1 MAMRGTA
8 RRAIRVDV
16 LKFGWDRSAVV
27 TLRHSTL
34 PWYDEFAP
42 EIGLDAT
49 PLAALKDLGS
59 RDRLSL
65 TGQFAAHQAF
75 LQFAGVRDAEFDPTE
90 WAVVQKRST
99 DCRLVRI
106 AARSAEEPP
115 PVLTSIQQFAS
126 AIAAPPLDVFR
137 QSWARAESA
146 YHEVDSRLRRDVAAD
161 LRWLRCAAAG
171 SVLAPGAESLR
182 ALQPM
187 SFGRLKATAEL
198 SAFRALAKL
207 DHTIAILG
215 DGASPIAPYSGIT
228 ALAMPPNLR
237 ETEIVERVL
246 AGSQRM
252 FVVTNLDA
260 FDDASRRVVDLLQA
274 AEFGLWIGSEGEELA
289 ETACFVV
296 SPRLEARRALEARN
310 PNAEWIAQFVGSPAF
325 DRYLDHGELP
335 PASPDGAIGHLREPF
350 RSYIAA
356 VALLGD
362 RIPVTLVNH
371 FLDRLMSTARAAD
384 LVSDGVA
391 SIREGELRFESHAIR
406 EEAMRAIP
414 PASRASLCRVAA
426 EVAEPA
432 DRRTAAQLLI
442 EAGDLARASSMFE
455 TIEWKSSDDAIATLR
470 AFPRDAMS
478 PRLREILAD
487 ALVASGRYRDARSI
501 ASDRLLAKID
511 RRTGQYATALER
523 LDRIEAD
530 DFESM
535 LLRAELLLLLDR
547 SEEARA
553 ALDACQPRSDDERVR
568 HGYHLA
574 VLSVEASAPARP
586 AAEGGRHHTDDD
598 AWLSIATPSRDY
610 YAARIAVYRGVA
622 SRDLE
627 SATIGARTA
636 VECAPSLA
644 DRIDATLDLLFSLFC
659 SGDWVAARSAALDA
673 LLLVEETQGDRA
685 AGGILFMLAYLAA
698 DDGQWTHAAHL
709 LERLRDFYSDARDEK
724 RLLELELIAASI
736 DVSRGA
742 FESAQRPAKAALAG
756 PFSDQ
761 ICEAAALILDE
772 IDWINGRTTPLR
784 STGATANVELTD
796 RHGLLRARRGL
807 EHAPLKNPF
816 TAELLRWEQNGGPP
830 PSATTGSQKLMLF
843 RAASGRNRNDVA
855 AALAAELHITIESP
869 AQRAVESELRVLRAA
884 AALPF
889 PFASSDFA
897 PIAWRYATRNR
908 LGQWQEIGSLPAL
921 QSSELD
927 SVLAE
932 PPASWVACSEREL
945 LYVEDLSRWSAES
958 RDAIAALFRVRA
970 EHHRLRRL
978 MDEEPVD
985 SPTRVEGVV
994 GESPAMR
1001 EIFDL
1006 ISRVS
1011 KRDVAV
1017 CILGESGTGKEMVA
1031 RGVHR
1036 QSVRRQKAFT
1046 PINCAALPENL
1057 IESEL
1062 FGHVRGA
1069 FTGADRDRAGLIET
1083 TDGGTL
1089 FLDEIG
1095 EMPLAAQA
1103 KLLRFLQ
1110 EGEFRRV
1117 GETMNRTSDVRI
1129 VTATNRKLEAAVEE
1143 GRFREDLYYRI
1154 RGVEIVMPPLRD
1166 RATDI
1171 PLLASHFLTVERQKH
1186 RGGPM
1191 RLSSEVE
1198 GAFASYHWPGNVRE
1212 LQNTIRGAHALAGD
1226 SREIAL
1232 EHLPER
1238 LRRIKLARTQIGSYQ
1253 DAVARF
1259 RRELIEKSLAQANG
1273 NQNQAAA
1280 MLKISRQALA
1290 YQIRELGILVTPS
1303 KRPQV

>member
-1 MAMRGTA
+1 MRGTA

-16 LKFGWDRSAVV
+16 QKFGWDRSAVV

-34 PWYDEFAP
+34 PWYDEFVP
-42 EIGLDAT
+42 EIALDAT
-49 PLAALKDLGS
+49 PLSGLKDLGT

-75 LQFAGVRDAEFDPTE
+75 LQFAGVRDAAFDPAE
-90 WAVVQKRST
+90 WAVVRKRST

-115 PVLTSIQQFAS
+115 PLLTSIQQFAS

-137 QSWARAESA
+137 QSWGRAETA
-146 YHEVDSRLRRDVAAD
+146 YHEVDSRLREDVAAD
-161 LRWLRCAAAG
+161 LRWLRCAALG
-171 SVLAPGAESLR
+171 SVVAPGTESLR

-187 SFGRLKATAEL
+187 STGRWRAPADLR
-198 SAFRALAKL
+198 AFRALAAL
-207 DHTIAILG
+207 DRTVTILG
-215 DGASPIAPYSGIT
+215 DDASPLTRYSGV
-228 ALAMPPNLR
+228 ANLEMPSSAS

-246 AGSQRM
+246 AGASHRT
-252 FVVTNLDA
+252 FVLTNRDA
-260 FDDASRRVVDLLQA
+260 FDDASRRVVDLLKA
-274 AEFGLWIGSEGEELA
+274 AEFGLWLGDEGQELS
-289 ETACFVV
+289 ETALFVL
-296 SPRLEARRALEARN
+296 SPRLEARRALDGRK
-310 PNAEWIAQFVGSPAF
+310 PSAESLAQFVASPAF

-335 PASPDGAIGHLREPF
+335 ASQGDDAIGRLREPF
-350 RSYIAA
+350 RSYTAA
-356 VALLGD
+356 VALLGE
-362 RIPVTLVNH
+362 RIPVALVNQ

-384 LVSDGVA
+384 LVSEGVS
-391 SIREGELRFESHAIR
+391 SIRDGELRFASPEVR
-406 EEAMRAIP
+406 QEAMLSIP
-414 PASRASLCRVAA
+414 TASRPSLCRVAA
-426 EVAEPA
+426 EIAQA
-432 DRRTAAQLLI
+432 TDRRTAALLLTD
-442 EAGDLARASSMFE
+442 ASDLARASSLLE
-455 TIEWKSSDDAIATLR
+455 TMEWRSADDVISTLR
-470 AFPRDAMS
+470 TFPRDAMS

-487 ALVASGRYRDARSI
+487 ALVASGRYRDARAI

-511 RRTGQYATALER
+511 RRTGQYAAALER
-523 LDRIEAD
+523 VDRIGAN
-530 DFESM
+530 DFESV

-547 SEEARA
+547 TEEACA
-553 ALDACQPRSDDERVR
+553 ALDACQPRTDEERLR
-568 HGYHLA
+568 HGYHRA
-574 VLSVEASAPARP
+574 VLANDVGERA
-586 AAEGGRHHTDDD
+586 DD
-598 AWLSIATPSRDY
+598 AWLQIEAPSREY
-610 YAARIAVYRGVA
+610 YGARIAVYRGIA

-627 SATIGARTA
+627 SAVAGAKKA
-636 VECAPSLA
+636 VDCAASLA

-659 SGDWVAARSAALDA
+659 SGDWVSARSAALDA

-698 DDGQWTHAAHL
+698 DDGQWTHATHL
-709 LERLRDFYSDARDEK
+709 LERLRDFYSDTRDGK
-724 RLLELELIAASI
+724 RLLELELIAAAI
-736 DVSRGA
+736 DMSRGA
-742 FESAQRPAKAALAG
+742 FESAERPAKAVLAG
-756 PFSDQ
+756 PLSDQ
-761 ICEAAALILDE
+761 IREAAALILDE
-772 IDWINGRTTPLR
+772 VDWIEGRTTPLR
-784 STGATANVELTD
+784 STGATANIELTD
-796 RHGLLRARRGL
+796 RHSLLLARRGL
-807 EHAPLKNPF
+807 DHPLPRNPF
-816 TAELLRWEQNGGPP
+816 DAQLLRWEESGGPVP
-830 PSATTGSQKLMLF
+830 AATTGSQKLMLF
-843 RAASGRNRNDVA
+843 RAALGRGRKDLA
-855 AALAAELHITIESP
+855 SALAAELEITMESP

-884 AALPF
+884 SALPY
-889 PFASSDFA
+889 PFGPNDFA
-897 PIAWRYATRNR
+897 PAAWRYATRNR

-921 QSSELD
+921 QSAELD
-927 SVLAE
+927 SILAE
-932 PPASWVACSEREL
+932 PGDNWVACSDREL
-945 LYVEDLSRWSAES
+945 LHIEDLGRWSAES

-970 EHHRLRRL
+970 EHHRLSRL
-978 MDEEPVD
+978 MDEEPLD
-985 SPTRVEGVV
+985 STTRVEGVV

-1011 KRDVAV
+1011 RRDVAV

-1036 QSVRRQKAFT
+1036 QSARRQKPFT

-1117 GETMNRTSDVRI
+1117 GETTNRTSDVRI

-1166 RATDI
+1166 RASDI
-1171 PLLASHFLTVERQKH
+1171 PLLAAHFLTIERQKH
-1186 RGGPM
+1186 RAGPM

-1198 GAFASYHWPGNVRE
+1198 AAFASYHWPGNVRE

-1238 LRRIKLARTQIGSYQ
+1238 LRRIKLARMQIGSYQ

>member
-1 MAMRGTA
+1 MTMRGTA

-16 LKFGWDRSAVV
+16 QKFGWDRSAVV

-42 EIGLDAT
+42 EIALDAT
-49 PLAALKDLGS
+49 PLSALKDLGT

-75 LQFAGVRDAEFDPTE
+75 LQFAGVRDADFDPNE
-90 WAVVQKRST
+90 WVVVRKRST

-106 AARSAEEPP
+106 AARSAKEPP
-115 PVLTSIQQFAS
+115 PLLTSLQQFAS
-126 AIAAPPLDVFR
+126 AIAAPSLDVLR
-137 QSWARAESA
+137 QSWGRAETA
-146 YHEVDSRLRRDVAAD
+146 FHEVDSRLRDDIAAD
-161 LRWLRCAAAG
+161 LRWLRGAAVG
-171 SVLAPGAESLR
+171 SVVAPGTESLR

-187 SFGRLKATAEL
+187 SSGRMKAPVDL
-198 SAFRALAKL
+198 SAFRALAAL
-207 DHTIAILG
+207 DSTLTILG

-228 ALAMPPNLR
+228 ALATPANLR

-246 AGSQRM
+246 AGPLRV

-260 FDDASRRVVDLLQA
+260 FDDGSRRVVDLLQA
-274 AEFGLWIGSEGEELA
+274 AAFGLWIGNEGQELS
-289 ETACFVV
+289 ETAWFVL
-296 SPRLEARRALEARN
+296 SPRLEARRALDARN
-310 PNAEWIAQFVGSPAF
+310 PSAEWIAEFVLSPAF

-335 PASPDGAIGHLREPF
+335 ASAGDGAIGRLREPF
-350 RSYIAA
+350 RSYTAA

-362 RIPVTLVNH
+362 PIPVILVNH
-371 FLDRLMSTARAAD
+371 FLERLMSTARAAD
-384 LVSDGVA
+384 LVSEGVS
-391 SIREGELRFESHAIR
+391 SIRNGELCFESPEIRQEAIR
-406 EEAMRAIP
+406 SIP
-414 PASRASLCRVAA
+414 TASRASLCRVAA
-426 EVAEPA
+426 EVAEA
-432 DRRTAAQLLI
+432 TDRRMAALLLAD
-442 EAGDLARASSMFE
+442 AGDSAAASSLFE
-455 TIEWKSSDDAIATLR
+455 TIAWQSADDVISTLR

-478 PRLREILAD
+478 PRLREIVAE
-487 ALVASGRYRDARSI
+487 ALVSSGRYRDARAI
-501 ASDRLLAKID
+501 ASDRLVAKID
-511 RRTGQYATALER
+511 RRTGQYAAALER
-523 LDRIEAD
+523 LDRIGAS
-530 DFESM
+530 DFESV
-535 LLRAELLLLLDR
+535 LLRADLLLLLDR
-547 SEEARA
+547 TEEARA
-553 ALDACQPRSDDERVR
+553 ALDACQPQSDDERLR

-574 VLSVEASAPARP
+574 VLANETGVRA
-586 AAEGGRHHTDDD
+586 DDG
-598 AWLSIATPSRDY
+598 WLQIETPSRDY
-610 YAARIAVYRGVA
+610 YAARIAVYRGIA

-627 SATIGARTA
+627 SAVRGAKTA
-636 VECAPSLA
+636 VDSAPSLA

-659 SGDWVAARSAALDA
+659 RGEWVAARSAALDA

-724 RLLELELIAASI
+724 RLLELELIAAAI

-742 FESAQRPAKAALAG
+742 FQSAERPSKAVLAG
-756 PFSDQ
+756 PLSDQ
-761 ICEAAALILDE
+761 IHEAAALILDE
-772 IDWINGRTTPLR
+772 VDWIEGRATPLR

-796 RHGLLRARRGL
+796 RHWLLRARRGL
-807 EHAPLKNPF
+807 DHPPLKSPF
-816 TAELLRWEQNGGPP
+816 TANLLRWEESGGPAP
-830 PSATTGSQKLMLF
+830 AAMTGSQKLMLF
-843 RAASGRNRNDVA
+843 RAASGRGRKDVA
-855 AALAAELHITIESP
+855 GALAAELKITIESP
-869 AQRAVESELRVLRAA
+869 AQRAIESELRVLRAA

-889 PFASSDFA
+889 PFGHHDFA
-897 PIAWRYATRNR
+897 PTAWRYATRNR
-908 LGQWQEIGSLPAL
+908 LGQWQEIGSLAAL
-921 QSSELD
+921 HAAELD
-927 SVLAE
+927 TILAE
-932 PPASWVACSEREL
+932 PRDNWIACSDREL
-945 LYVEDLSRWSAES
+945 LYIEDLNRWSAES
-958 RDAIAALFRVRA
+958 RDAIAALFRIRA
-970 EHHRLRRL
+970 EHHRLSRL
-978 MDEEPVD
+978 MDEEPAD
-985 SPTRVEGVV
+985 STTRVEGVV

-1006 ISRVS
+1006 IARIS

-1017 CILGESGTGKEMVA
+1017 CILGESGTGKEMIA

-1036 QSVRRQKAFT
+1036 QSARRQKPFT

-1117 GETMNRTSDVRI
+1117 GETMHRTADVRI

-1166 RATDI
+1166 RASDT
-1171 PLLASHFLTVERQKH
+1171 PLLAAHFLTIERQKH

-1212 LQNTIRGAHALAGD
+1212 LQNTIRGAHALAGE
-1226 SREIAL
+1226 SRQIEL

>member
-16 LKFGWDRSAVV
+16 QKFGWDRSAVV
-27 TLRHSTL
+27 TLRHATL
-34 PWYDEFAP
+34 PWYEEFAP

-49 PLAALKDLGS
+49 PLSALKDLGT

-75 LQFAGVRDAEFDPTE
+75 LQFAGVRDSDFDPKE
-90 WAVVQKRST
+90 WVVVQKRST

-126 AIAAPPLDVFR
+126 AIAAPSLDVFR
-137 QSWARAESA
+137 QSWGRAETA
-146 YHEVDSRLRRDVAAD
+146 YHEVDSRLRNDVAAD
-161 LRWLRCAAAG
+161 LRWLRRAAIG
-171 SVLAPGAESLR
+171 SAVAPGAESLR

-187 SFGRLKATAEL
+187 SFGRMKAPVDL
-198 SAFRALAKL
+198 SAFRALAAL
-207 DHTIAILG
+207 DHTITILG

-228 ALAMPPNLR
+228 ALAMPQNLR

-246 AGSQRM
+246 AGSLRV
-252 FVVTNLDA
+252 FVITSLDA

-274 AEFGLWIGSEGEELA
+274 AEFGLWIGSEGQELS
-289 ETACFVV
+289 ETSSFVL
-296 SPRLEARRALEARN
+296 SPRLEARRALEVRN
-310 PNAEWIAQFVGSPAF
+310 PSAEWIAQFVASPAF

-335 PASPDGAIGHLREPF
+335 PGSSDGAIGKLREPF
-350 RSYIAA
+350 RSYTAA

-384 LVSDGVA
+384 LVSEGVS
-391 SIREGELRFESHAIR
+391 SIRDGEFRFESHEIR
-406 EEAMRAIP
+406 QEALRSIP
-414 PASRASLCRVAA
+414 TASRASLCRVAA
-426 EVAEPA
+426 EVAEAA
-432 DRRTAAQLLI
+432 DRRAAALLLT
-442 EAGDLARASSMFE
+442 EAGDLARASSLFE
-455 TIEWKSSDDAIATLR
+455 AIEWKSADDVIATLR

-478 PRLREILAD
+478 PRLREIVAD
-487 ALVASGRYRDARSI
+487 ALVASGRYRDARTI
-501 ASDRLLAKID
+501 ASDQLLAKID
-511 RRTGQYATALER
+511 RRTGQYAAALER
-523 LDRIEAD
+523 LDRLGAS
-530 DFESM
+530 DFESV

-547 SEEARA
+547 TEEARA
-553 ALDACQPRSDDERVR
+553 TLDACQPRSDDELVR
-568 HGYHLA
+568 HGYHRA
-574 VLSVEASAPARP
+574 VLANEMGGSA
-586 AAEGGRHHTDDD
+586 DD
-598 AWLSIATPSRDY
+598 AWLQIETPSRDY
-610 YAARIAVYRGVA
+610 YAARIAVYRGIT

-627 SATIGARTA
+627 SAVIGARKA
-636 VECAPSLA
+636 VESAPSLA
-644 DRIDATLDLLFSLFC
+644 ERIDATLDLLFSLFC
-659 SGDWVAARSAALDA
+659 SGNWVAARSAALDA

-698 DDGQWTHAAHL
+698 DDGQWTHATHL
-709 LERLRDFYSDARDEK
+709 LERLRDFYSDTRDEK
-724 RLLELELIAASI
+724 RLLELELIAAAI

-742 FESAQRPAKAALAG
+742 FESAERPSKAVLAG
-756 PFSDQ
+756 PLSDQ
-761 ICEAAALILDE
+761 IREAAALILDE
-772 IDWINGRTTPLR
+772 VDWIEGRATPLR

-796 RHGLLRARRGL
+796 RHSLLRARRGL
-807 EHAPLKNPF
+807 DHPPLKNPF
-816 TAELLRWEQNGGPP
+816 AAHLLRWEESGGSTPP
-830 PSATTGSQKLMLF
+830 ATTGSQKLMLF
-843 RAASGRNRNDVA
+843 RGALGRGRNDVA
-855 AALAAELHITIESP
+855 SALAAELQITIESP
-869 AQRAVESELRVLRAA
+869 AQRAIESELRVLRAA
-884 AALPF
+884 SALPF
-889 PFASSDFA
+889 PFGQNDFT
-897 PIAWRYATRNR
+897 PVEWRYATRNR
-908 LGQWQEIGSLPAL
+908 LGQWQEIGSLPTL
-921 QSSELD
+921 QSAELD
-927 SVLAE
+927 SILAE
-932 PPASWVACSEREL
+932 PPDNWIACSDREL
-945 LYVEDLSRWSAES
+945 LYIEDLIRWSAES

-985 SPTRVEGVV
+985 STTRVEGVV

-1006 ISRVS
+1006 ISRLA

-1017 CILGESGTGKEMVA
+1017 CILGESGTGKEMIA

-1036 QSVRRQKAFT
+1036 QSARRQKPFT

-1117 GETMNRTSDVRI
+1117 GETTNRTSDVRI

-1166 RATDI
+1166 RASDI
-1171 PLLASHFLTVERQKH
+1171 PLLASHFLTIERQKH

-1238 LRRIKLARTQIGSYQ
+1238 LRRIKLARMQIGSYQ